1 MLVMRRW
8 SVRHAGALERLYRLW
23 SSLLSALRPLLRA
36 LGYARVEKALLP
48 LERNLKGLMFDC
60 RMCGHCLLSVNG
72 MACPMVCPKA
82 VRNGPCGGVRP
93 DGGCEVDAAMQCVWV
108 EGWRGTRRMS
118 AGALSVLPN
127 PPANAAY
134 AGSSSWMRLAR
145 GEHTP
150 PPLCGAPA
158 TASGS
163 RFEELLAQGAFA
175 VTAEFS
181 PPDSADP
188 AEVYARLEHYRGYVD
203 AINVTDGTGANCH
216 MSSLGVSAL
225 LLQAGGEPVMQITC
239 RDRNRIAIQGDILG
253 AAALGIRNLLCLTG
267 DSTVIGDHP
276 DAKPV
281 CDLDS
286 MSLLQTARILRDE
299 GRFLSGRKLSV
310 SPRLFLGGADNP
322 FAPPFDMRPMRLA
335 RKIAAGAQFIQTQYC
350 FDLELLAAYMQRVRD
365 EGLDERCRIL
375 IGVGPVAS
383 ARTARWLRAKVPG
396 VHIPDALVA
405 RLEAAADARAEGG
418 RICVEMIQA
427 IREIRGV
434 AGVHIMAPRQEHLIP
449 ELVRASGV
457 LDGRSPAQ
465 AFAGGRGAAAAV
477 PV

>member
-1 MLVMRRW
+1 MLIMRRW
-8 SVRHAGALERLYRLW
+8 SVRHAGALERMYRLL
-23 SSLLSALRPLLRA
+23 SSLLAVCGPLFRA
-36 LGYARVEKALLP
+36 LGYARVEKSLLP
-48 LERNLKGLMFDC
+48 LERNVKGLMFDC
-60 RMCGHCLLSVNG
+60 RMCGHCLLSANG
-72 MACPMVCPKA
+72 MACPMNCPKS

-93 DGGCEVDAAMQCVWV
+93 DGGCEVDPQMQCVWV
-108 EGWRGTRRMS
+108 EGWRGTRQMT
-118 AGALSVLPN
+118 AGALSLLPN
-127 PPANAAY
+127 PPANAGY

-150 PPLCGAPA
+150 PPLCGVPA
-158 TASGS
+158 MASGS
-163 RFEELLAQGAFA
+163 RFEGLLAGGTFA

-188 AEVYARLEHYRGYVD
+188 AEVYARLEHYRGHVD
-203 AINVTDGTGANCH
+203 AINVTDGSGANCH

-225 LLQAGGEPVMQITC
+225 LLQAGCEPVMQITC

-253 AAALGIRNLLCLTG
+253 AAALGVRNLLCLTG
-267 DSTVIGDHP
+267 DSTVVGDHP

-350 FDLELLAAYMQRVRD
+350 FDLGLLAAYMERVRD
-365 EGLDERCRIL
+365 EGLDQRCRIL
-375 IGVGPVAS
+375 VGVGPIAS
-383 ARTARWLRAKVPG
+383 ARTARWLKSKVPG
-396 VHIPDALVA
+396 VHIPDAVIA
-405 RLEAAADARAEGG
+405 RLEGATDARAEG
-418 RICVEMIQA
+418 RKICVELIQA

-434 AGVHIMAPRQEHLIP
+434 AGVHIMATRQDHLIP
-449 ELVRASGV
+449 ALVSESGV
-457 LDGRSPAQ
+457 LVGRCPAQ
-465 AFAGGRGAAAAV
+465 AFAMSQNTVTAV

>member
-1 MLVMRRW
+1 MLIMRRW
-8 SVRHAGALERLYRLW
+8 SVRHAGALERMYRLL
-23 SSLLSALRPLLRA
+23 SSLLAVCGPLFRA
-36 LGYARVEKALLP
+36 LGYARVEKSLLP
-48 LERNLKGLMFDC
+48 LERNVKGLMFDC
-60 RMCGHCLLSVNG
+60 RMCGHCLLSANG
-72 MACPMVCPKA
+72 MACPMNCPKA

-93 DGGCEVDAAMQCVWV
+93 DGGCEVDPQMQCVWV
-108 EGWRGTRRMS
+108 EGWRGTRQMT
-118 AGALSVLPN
+118 AGALSLLPN
-127 PPANAAY
+127 PPANAGY

-150 PPLCGAPA
+150 PPLCGVPA
-158 TASGS
+158 MASGS
-163 RFEELLAQGAFA
+163 RFEGLLAGGTFA

-188 AEVYARLEHYRGYVD
+188 AEVYARLEHYRGHVD
-203 AINVTDGTGANCH
+203 AINVTDGSGANCH

-225 LLQAGGEPVMQITC
+225 LLQAGCEPVMQITC

-253 AAALGIRNLLCLTG
+253 AAALGVRNLLCLTG
-267 DSTVIGDHP
+267 DSTVVGDHP

-350 FDLELLAAYMQRVRD
+350 FDLGLLAAYMERVRD
-365 EGLDERCRIL
+365 EGLDQRCRIL
-375 IGVGPVAS
+375 IGVGPIAS
-383 ARTARWLRAKVPG
+383 ARTARWLRSKVPG
-396 VHIPDALVA
+396 VHIPDAVIA
-405 RLEAAADARAEGG
+405 RLEGAADARAEG
-418 RICVEMIQA
+418 RKICVELIQA

-434 AGVHIMAPRQEHLIP
+434 AGVHIMAPRQDNLIP
-449 ELVRASGV
+449 ELVRESGV
-457 LDGRSPAQ
+457 L
-465 AFAGGRGAAAAV
+465 GGRRPPQAWVAGTHPVAV
-477 PV
+477 LPA